1 MGVGGTV
8 LGAGALMIGPP
19 AMTVAAAGAPLPAE
33 QCPLIEPTAG
43 RWKTWVLSSGSDLRL
58 PPPPDRAATERE
70 IDVLGGLV
78 GQRDAAALDRVKFWD
93 AGAAYRWAAI
103 TIDRISTLGFGVNPV
118 TKQPLGGLTLARN
131 IALVMVAMYDATIAA
146 WDSKYTY
153 DRRRPSQF
161 DHRLSTVIPDPRSPS
176 YPSEHA
182 AVGWAAATVLAYLY
196 PQIAAAIQALAQ
208 DEGRS
213 RLLAGVEFPSDVA
226 AGMELG
232 QAVGNALIRRA
243 KSDGADTPWTGTIP
257 TVDPT
262 GRGEPLWTGTNPIF
276 PLAGTWK
283 TWVLSSGNQ
292 FRPGAY
298 PDFFSAAGIADLNQV
313 VTFDRTLNGA
323 NFNRNAEAFF
333 AQTVPGILGE
343 FAALDQRVQEER
355 LADNPPRAARVNALL
370 SVAMHDAMVACW
382 DAKYFYWRIRPFKAH
397 PGLVTLFPTP
407 NHPSYP
413 AAHGAGSGA
422 AGAIGAYLFPRD
434 ASFFTDNANQLARSR
449 LWAGIHYQTDIDAG
463 LALGRTVAQTVIDQR
478 ANVDGSQSAGAAAAA
493 AEGGWA
499 RAPRRHQHLPP
510 SRRHRRTPSTPG
522 SSR

>member
-1 MGVGGTV
+1 MSSDTTMHRQGINRRDILRMGVGGTV

-19 AMTVAAAGAPLPAE
+19 VMTVAAAGDRLPAE
-33 QCPLIEPTAG
+33 RCSQIEPTAG
-43 RWKTWVLSSGSDLRL
+43 RWKTWVLSSGRDLRL

-70 IDVLGGLV
+70 IDVLETLV
-78 GQRDAAALDRVKFWD
+78 GQRDAAALDRIKFWD

-103 TIDRISTLGFGVNPV
+103 AIDRISTLGFGVNPV
-118 TKQPLGGLTLARN
+118 TKQPLVGLTLARN
-131 IALVMVAMYDATIAA
+131 ISLVMVAMYDATIAA

-153 DRRRPSQF
+153 HRQRPNQF

-182 AVGWAAATVLAYLY
+182 AVGWAAATVLASLY
-196 PQIAAAIQALAQ
+196 PQIGAAMQALAQ

-213 RLLAGVEFPSDVA
+213 RLLAGVEFPSDVT

-232 QAVGNALIRRA
+232 QAVGNALVQRA
-243 KSDGADTPWTGTIP
+243 KTDGADTPWTGTIP

-262 GRGEPLWTGTNPIF
+262 GRGEPLWAGTNPIF
-276 PLAGTWK
+276 PLAGSWK
-283 TWVLSSGNQ
+283 TWVLTSGNQ

-298 PDFFSAAGIADLNQV
+298 PDFFSPAGMADLNQV
-313 VTFDRTLNGA
+313 VTFDRSLNGA

-333 AQTVPGILGE
+333 AQTTVGGILGE
-343 FAALDQRVQEER
+343 FGALNQRIQEER

-382 DAKYFYWRIRPFKAH
+382 DAKYFYWRIRPFQAH
-397 PGLVTLFPTP
+397 PGLGTLFPTP

-422 AGAIGAYLFPRD
+422 AGAMGAYLFPRD
-434 ASFFTDNANQLARSR
+434 AAFFTDNANQLAQSR
-449 LWAGIHYQTDIDAG
+449 LWAGIHYQSDIDVG
-463 LALGRTVAQTVIDQR
+463 LALGRTVAQTVIAQR
-478 ANVDGSQSAGAAAAA
+478 ANADGSQSAGAAAVEA
-493 AEGGWA
+493 GCSGDD
-499 RAPRRHQHLPP
+499 
-510 SRRHRRTPSTPG
+510 
-522 SSR
+522 

>member
-1 MGVGGTV
+1 MGVSGTA
-8 LGAGALMIGPP
+8 LGAGALMVGP
-19 AMTVAAAGAPLPAE
+19 AMAVAAAGEPLSSQ
-33 QCPLIEPTAG
+33 QCVPRIEPAAG
-43 RWKTWVLSSGSDLRL
+43 RWKTFVLSAGSDLRL
-58 PPPPDRAATERE
+58 PPPPDRAATGRE
-70 IDVLGGLV
+70 IDVLEALV
-78 GQRDAAALDRVKFWD
+78 GQRDAAAVDRIKFWD

-118 TKQPLGGLTLARN
+118 TKQPLVGLTLARN
-131 IALVMVAMYDATIAA
+131 IALVMVAMYDATIAV

-153 DRRRPSQF
+153 ERRRPNQF
-161 DHRLSTVIPDPRSPS
+161 DHRLSTVIPNPRSPS

-182 AVGWAAATVLAYLY
+182 AVGWAAATVLGYLY

-213 RLLAGVEFPSDVA
+213 RLVAGVEFPSDVT

-232 QAVGNALIRRA
+232 QAVGNALIQRA
-243 KSDGADTPWTGTIP
+243 KTDGADTPWTGTIP

-292 FRPGAY
+292 FRPRAY
-298 PDFFSAAGIADLNQV
+298 PDFFSPAGMADLNRV
-313 VTFDRTLNGA
+313 VTFDRSLNGA

-333 AQTVPGILGE
+333 AQTVGGILGE
-343 FAALDQRVQEER
+343 FGALNQRVQEER

-370 SVAMHDAMVACW
+370 SVAMNDAMVACW
-382 DAKYFYWRIRPFKAH
+382 DAKYFYWRIRPFQAN
-397 PGLVTLFPTP
+397 PGLGTLFPTP

-434 ASFFTDNANQLARSR
+434 AAFFTDNADQLAQSR
-449 LWAGIHYQTDIDAG
+449 LWAGIHYQSDIDVG
-463 LALGRTVAQTVIDQR
+463 LALGRAVAQTVIDQR

-493 AEGGWA
+493 AERGCSGDD
-499 RAPRRHQHLPP
+499 
-510 SRRHRRTPSTPG
+510 
-522 SSR
+522 

>member
-1 MGVGGTV
+1 
-8 LGAGALMIGPP
+8 MI
-19 AMTVAAAGAPLPAE
+19 VAAGADASPADGCS
-33 QCPLIEPTAG
+33 QIEPTAG
-43 RWKTWVLSSGSDLRL
+43 SWKTWVLSSGRDLRL
-58 PPPPDRAATERE
+58 PPPPGTAATQRE
-70 IDVLGGLV
+70 IEVLETLV
-78 GQRDAAALDRVKFWD
+78 GQRDTAALDRIQFWNS
-93 AGAAYRWAAI
+93 GAAYRWAAI
-103 TIDRISTLGFGVNPV
+103 AIDRISTLGFGVNPV
-118 TKQPLGGLTLARN
+118 TKQPLVGLTLARN

-153 DRRRPSQF
+153 NRQRPKQF
-161 DHRLSTVIPDPRSPS
+161 DHRLSTVIADPRSPS

-196 PQIAAAIQALAQ
+196 PQMGAAIEALAE

-213 RLLAGVEFPSDVA
+213 RLLAGVEYPSDVT

-232 QAVGNALIRRA
+232 QAVGNALIQRA
-243 KSDGADTPWTGTIP
+243 KTDGADTPWTGTIP

-283 TWVLSSGNQ
+283 TWVLTSGNQ
-292 FRPGAY
+292 FRPGPY
-298 PDFFSAAGIADLNQV
+298 PDFFSTAGMADLNRV
-313 VTFDRTLNGA
+313 VTFDRSLNGT

-333 AQTVPGILGE
+333 AQTTVGGILGE
-343 FAALDQRVQEER
+343 FGLLSQRIQEER

-382 DAKYFYWRIRPFKAH
+382 DAKYFYWRIRPFQAH

-422 AGAIGAYLFPRD
+422 AGAMGAYLFPRD
-434 ASFFTDNANQLARSR
+434 AAFFTANADQLAQSR
-449 LWAGIHYQTDIDAG
+449 LWAGIHYPSDIDVG
-463 LALGRTVAQTVIDQR
+463 LGLGRTVAQTVIAQR
-478 ANVDGSQSAGAAAAA
+478 AIVDGSQSAGAAAAD
-493 AEGGWA
+493 GGC
-499 RAPRRHQHLPP
+499 
-510 SRRHRRTPSTPG
+510 PG
-522 SSR
+522 DD